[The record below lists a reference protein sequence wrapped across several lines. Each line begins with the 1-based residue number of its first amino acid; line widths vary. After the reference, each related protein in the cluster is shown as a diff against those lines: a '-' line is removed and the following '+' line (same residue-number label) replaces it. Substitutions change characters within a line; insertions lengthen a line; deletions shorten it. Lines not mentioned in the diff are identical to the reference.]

1 MPIFN
6 DIIIYIELSDNRQ
19 HNKNKSHVK
28 QVNGGDK
35 QPENEP
41 DNKKAYDKGYPHSGG
56 AGGCLIDDKSKC
68 EPS

>member
-1 MPIFN
+1 MQKYFLPIFN

-35 QPENEP
+35 QPEKEP
-41 DNKKAYDKGYPHSGG
+41 ENKKAYD
-56 AGGCLIDDKSKC
+56 
-68 EPS
+68 